1 MATVSVIT
9 PFYDGNDYMKA
20 WQDSISDNEN
30 YLRLMNR
37 EKNTSHSI
45 EVILVNDSPGIE
57 PVLTGINSGKK
68 NWRVAANK
76 NNMGIHASRVHGLSM
91 AKGDYI
97 IFLDQDDILRYD
109 AVFAFLEEAEK
120 HENEDAVII
129 SNALIDSGSEK
140 LKLVRTKAHRDL
152 MWDFDTYIKVGTQ
165 IISPGQCL
173 IKKSLIPDF
182 WKENLLKENGSDDFF
197 LWLLLMKNGVNGVFL
212 DEPLYHHIATGKNIS
227 GDDGATDRSCFEFL
241 GLLSG
246 KGIMSEKEISALK
259 KTLTVKSGFRK
270 GNAVKKLLTAAAHPV
285 VVGKNV
291 IYKART
297 KTGYGFGRTGS
308 GK

>member
-9 PFYDGNDYMKA
+9 PFYDGNDHIMA

-30 YLRLMNR
+30 YLRLMNA
-37 EKNTSHSI
+37 EKKTSHSI

-68 NWRVAANK
+68 NWRTLTNK
-76 NNMGIHASRVHGLSM
+76 KNLGIHGSRVHGLSE
-91 AKGDYI
+91 AKGEYVL
-97 IFLDQDDILRYD
+97 FLDQDDILRYD
-109 AVFAFLEEAEK
+109 ALFAFLEEAAK
-120 HENEDAVII
+120 HEKEDALII
-129 SNALIDSGSEK
+129 SNALIDTGSEK
-140 LKLVRTKAHRDL
+140 QKLVRTKAHKDL

-173 IKKSLIPDF
+173 IKRSLIPDF
-182 WKENLLKENGSDDFF
+182 WKENLLTENGSDDFF
-197 LWLLLMKNGVNGVFL
+197 LWLLMMKKGVRAVFL
-212 DEPLYHHIATGKNIS
+212 DEPLYHHIATGNNLS
-227 GDDGATDRSCFEFL
+227 ADDSATDRSCFEFL
-241 GLLSG
+241 DLLSG
-246 KGIMSEKEISALK
+246 KGIMSEKEIKTLK

-270 GNAVKKLLTAAAHPV
+270 GSAMKKLLTAALHPV
-285 VVGKNV
+285 VVGRNV

-297 KTGYGFGRTGS
+297 KTGYGFGRTAS